1 MVRGRV
7 YSVRNSTSI
16 WSGQKAMSAEQGPGR
31 YRIIRLLG
39 RGGLGEVYLAE
50 DTKLRREV
58 AIKFIAADKIA
69 DENARRRFKVEA
81 LAAGTLDHPCICA
94 VWDHDAPPDGRA
106 YIVMQYVE
114 GQPLSAVLARG
125 AMPPREALDLCGHV
139 AEALGV
145 AHHKV
150 VIHRDVKPSN
160 IMVTPSG
167 LPKLV
172 DFGIA
177 KVIAET
183 AGSHE
188 GTTTTGE
195 PLTEGIIGTPAY
207 MSPEQLQQQP
217 LDGRS
222 DLFSLGAVL
231 FECLTGRRAFDGRTM
246 PAIAAQVL
254 HEHPP
259 APSSLRPGLGQQ
271 EDELC
276 RRLLAK
282 DRADRFQS
290 ADEVVGAIRLLHRD
304 TSRDPLPV
312 PSPAPA
318 RRRPRGLRWLIAA
331 SVVVLAAI
339 GVAMWNRSAG
349 LPAVP
354 PDAEDWYRR
363 GTEAIRQGAYE
374 SGRKALNQAVALF
387 PQYALAY
394 ARLAEADA
402 ELDDMRAAKDHLLR
416 VSRIVPDDS
425 RLPVDERLRLQAV
438 RAIVLRDV
446 DACVES
452 HRQLVDR
459 SRNDPGTWLDLGRAQ
474 DAAGHRWED

>member
-1 MVRGRV
+1 
-7 YSVRNSTSI
+7 
-16 WSGQKAMSAEQGPGR
+16 
-31 YRIIRLLG
+31 
-39 RGGLGEVYLAE
+39 
-50 DTKLRREV
+50 
-58 AIKFIAADKIA
+58 FIAPDKIA

-139 AEALGV
+139 AEPLGA
-145 AHHKV
+145 AHHKGV
-150 VIHRDVKPSN
+150 MHRDVKPSN

-231 FECLTGRRAFDGRTM
+231 FECLTGRRAFDGRTT

-259 APSSLRPGLGQQ
+259 PLSSLRRAVGEQD
-271 EDELC
+271 DELC

-290 ADEVVGAIRLLHRD
+290 AEEVVGAIRLMQRD
-304 TSRDPLPV
+304 SSRDRLPT
-312 PSPAPA
+312 PSPAPAPAPA
-318 RRRPRGLRWLIAA
+318 RRRLPWLIAA
-331 SVVVLAAI
+331 TVVVLAALGI
-339 GVAMWNRSAG
+339 SVWN
-349 LPAVP
+349 
-354 PDAEDWYRR
+354 
-363 GTEAIRQGAYE
+363 
-374 SGRKALNQAVALF
+374 
-387 PQYALAY
+387 
-394 ARLAEADA
+394 
-402 ELDDMRAAKDHLLR
+402 
-416 VSRIVPDDS
+416 
-425 RLPVDERLRLQAV
+425 
-438 RAIVLRDV
+438 
-446 DACVES
+446 
-452 HRQLVDR
+452 
-459 SRNDPGTWLDLGRAQ
+459 
-474 DAAGHRWED
+474 